1 MKAILNR
8 DFLALILSVAVVGL
22 GTGATLPLTALALTE
37 AGHGTNV
44 VGMLTAAQAGGGLA
58 IVPFVTALAR
68 RIGARRAIV
77 VSVVLLAAATALM
90 QFTSSLI
97 VWAVL
102 RVLCGAALMLLFT
115 IGEAWVNQLADDSTR
130 GRVVAIYA
138 TNFTLFQMAGPVL
151 VSQIAG
157 ATGIRFALCGAL
169 FLLALP
175 TLATIRRAPLA
186 GDDAH
191 HETHDHWLAVLPRMP
206 ALIIGTGFFALFD
219 TLALSLLPLYA
230 MDHGVASETA
240 VLLASIMLFG
250 DTAMQFPIGWLADK
264 LGRERVHL
272 LLELL
277 HHLRLP
283 AEQETRGVRH
293 VDRVIGFGNRADA
306 RRGAAPDLVQQARPR
321 AVVEDRILAGAQL
334 EHALQDLDALAHR
347 PRARERPEILVLL
360 VDRAAVVR
368 HSRKTVRG
376 ELQVRIRLV
385 VAKQDVVARRER
397 LDQVVLEQQRLG
409 LRTRDGRL
417 DARDAR
423 DHHRDARRQLRL
435 REIARHALFQV
446 ARLAHVEHG
455 ARRVVVAVDARHV
468 RQLREDLLRFER
480 GVGSFWGCHA

>member
-44 VGMLTAAQAGGGLA
+44 VGMMTAAQALGGLA

-68 RIGARRAIV
+68 HIGSRRAIV

-90 QFTSSLI
+90 QFTSDLI
-97 VWAVL
+97 LWGVL

-157 ATGIRFALCGAL
+157 ATSIRFALCGAL

-191 HETHDHWLAVLPRMP
+191 HEAHDRWLDVLPRMP

-230 MDHGVASETA
+230 MDRGVASATA

-272 LLELL
+272 GAGWIVLAGLPLLPFVITNPWLCWPLL
-277 HHLRLP
+277 FVLGAAAGSIYTLSLVACGER
-283 AEQETRGVRH
+283 
-293 VDRVIGFGNRADA
+293 F
-306 RRGAAPDLVQQARPR
+306 RGAALVTASSLVSASWSAASFGGPL
-321 AVVEDRILAGAQL
+321 VAGALMEQL
-334 EHALQDLDALAHR
+334 GSNALVGVLVVCVAAFVAAALWERRAALQ
-347 PRARERPEILVLL
+347 RAI
-360 VDRAAVVR
+360 
-368 HSRKTVRG
+368 
-376 ELQVRIRLV
+376 
-385 VAKQDVVARRER
+385 
-397 LDQVVLEQQRLG
+397 
-409 LRTRDGRL
+409 
-417 DARDAR
+417 
-423 DHHRDARRQLRL
+423 
-435 REIARHALFQV
+435 
-446 ARLAHVEHG
+446 
-455 ARRVVVAVDARHV
+455 
-468 RQLREDLLRFER
+468 
-480 GVGSFWGCHA
+480 